1 MVYYITKKYIHGAGK
16 TMSSKSEKTKEN
28 AKGILKPLA
37 AAFFAT
43 EPEEDDKLLTPKPVA
58 VKKAPSKSIA
68 KEPDPMLGELSTE
81 EARALLKEQL
91 VGRISTEIGTKKEAP
106 KKASAGKDTEAKKD
120 IEATKTEIPSAKEIA
135 KKVSKIENKIDST
148 ANGKAAAK
156 EPVKES
162 AAKEGV
168 AKESVAK
175 GSGAKESTAKESIA
189 KESAAKAVS
198 KKTGNTE
205 KKAAA
210 PVKEKAAKPAPKA
223 EKKEAPV
230 QVPSVQEEI
239 HMEYAGKSYD
249 MDTLVAKAVQVW
261 TSVYKRSRRE
271 LWSVELYVKPEE
283 SKAYYVLNKRKN
295 GSIDL

>member
-1 MVYYITKKYIHGAGK
+1 
-16 TMSSKSEKTKEN
+16 MSSKSEKTKEN

-58 VKKAPSKSIA
+58 VKKSPSKSIA
-68 KEPDPMLGELSTE
+68 KEPDSMLGELSTE

-91 VGRISTEIGTKKEAP
+91 VGRITTEIGTQKETP
-106 KKASAGKDTEAKKD
+106 KKAAAGKDSETKKKD
-120 IEATKTEIPSAKEIA
+120 TETPKTAAPSAKEIA

-148 ANGKAAAK
+148 ASKKTAVKEPAK
-156 EPVKES
+156 E
-162 AAKEGV
+162 
-168 AKESVAK
+168 
-175 GSGAKESTAKESIA
+175 T
-189 KESAAKAVS
+189 AAKAPEKAAP
-198 KKTGNTE
+198 KKTE
-205 KKAAA
+205 SPAKKASA
-210 PVKEKAAKPAPKA
+210 PVKEKAAPKA

-230 QVPSVQEEI
+230 QAPSVPEEI

-283 SKAYYVLNKRKN
+283 NKAYYVLNKRKN

>member
-1 MVYYITKKYIHGAGK
+1 
-16 TMSSKSEKTKEN
+16 MSSKSEKTKEN

-168 AKESVAK
+168 AK
-175 GSGAKESTAKESIA
+175 GSGA

-230 QVPSVQEEI
+230 QAPSVQEEI

>member
-1 MVYYITKKYIHGAGK
+1 MTIYDESVILDFGVLYQKKYIHGAGK

-58 VKKAPSKSIA
+58 VKKSPSRSAA

-91 VGRISTEIGTKKEAP
+91 VGRISTEIGTQKETP
-106 KKASAGKDTEAKKD
+106 KKAAAGKDPETKKKD
-120 IEATKTEIPSAKEIA
+120 TETPKTAAPSAKEIA
-135 KKVSKIENKIDST
+135 KKVSKIENKVDST
-148 ANGKAAAK
+148 ASKKTAVKEPAK
-156 EPVKES
+156 E
-162 AAKEGV
+162 
-168 AKESVAK
+168 
-175 GSGAKESTAKESIA
+175 T
-189 KESAAKAVS
+189 AAKAPEKAAP
-198 KKTGNTE
+198 KKTESPT

-210 PVKEKAAKPAPKA
+210 PVKEKAAPKA

-230 QVPSVQEEI
+230 QAPSVPEEI

-283 SKAYYVLNKRKN
+283 NKAYYVLNKRKN

>member
-1 MVYYITKKYIHGAGK
+1 
-16 TMSSKSEKTKEN
+16 MSSKSEKTKEN

-58 VKKAPSKSIA
+58 VKKAPSKSII
-68 KEPDPMLGELSTE
+68 KDPDPLLGELSTE

-91 VGRISTEIGTKKEAP
+91 VGRISTELGTKKEAP
-106 KKASAGKDTEAKKD
+106 KKASAAKDSEGKNKKAAAEAP
-120 IEATKTEIPSAKEIA
+120 APSAKEIA
-135 KKVSKIENKIDST
+135 KKVSKIENKIESKT
-148 ANGKAAAK
+148 EKKEAVK
-156 EPVKES
+156 EP
-162 AAKEGV
+162 
-168 AKESVAK
+168 
-175 GSGAKESTAKESIA
+175 A
-189 KESAAKAVS
+189 KESAAKPAEKAAP
-198 KKTGNTE
+198 KKPAAPA
-205 KKAAA
+205 KKAEA
-210 PVKEKAAKPAPKA
+210 PVKEKPAKAAPKA

-239 HMEYAGKSYD
+239 HMEYAGRSYD

-283 SKAYYVLNKRKN
+283 NKAYYVLNKRKN

>member
-1 MVYYITKKYIHGAGK
+1 
-16 TMSSKSEKTKEN
+16 MSSKSEKTKEN

-58 VKKAPSKSIA
+58 VKKSPSKSIA

-81 EARALLKEQL
+81 EARALLREQL
-91 VGRISTEIGTKKEAP
+91 VGRISTEIGTQKETP
-106 KKASAGKDTEAKKD
+106 KKPAAVKEPETEKKDTEVP
-120 IEATKTEIPSAKEIA
+120 KTAVPSAKEIA

-148 ANGKAAAK
+148 ASKKTAVKEPAK
-156 EPVKES
+156 E
-162 AAKEGV
+162 
-168 AKESVAK
+168 
-175 GSGAKESTAKESIA
+175 T
-189 KESAAKAVS
+189 AAKAPEKLAP
-198 KKTGNTE
+198 KKPE
-205 KKAAA
+205 SPAKKAAA
-210 PVKEKAAKPAPKA
+210 PVKGKAVKPAPKT

-230 QVPSVQEEI
+230 QAPSVQEEI
-239 HMEYAGKSYD
+239 HMEYAGRSYD

-283 SKAYYVLNKRKN
+283 NKAYYVLNKRKN

>member
-1 MVYYITKKYIHGAGK
+1 
-16 TMSSKSEKTKEN
+16 MSSKSEKTKEN

-148 ANGKAAAK
+148 ASGKAAAK

-162 AAKEGV
+162 A

-223 EKKEAPV
+223 EKKEAPA
-230 QVPSVQEEI
+230 QAPSVQEEI

>member
-91 VGRISTEIGTKKEAP
+91 VGRISTEIGTQKEAP
-106 KKASAGKDTEAKKD
+106 KKASAAKDAGAKKDTEAS
-120 IEATKTEIPSAKEIA
+120 KTAIPSAKEIA
-135 KKVSKIENKIDST
+135 KKVSKIENKIDT
-148 ANGKAAAK
+148 AANGKAA
-156 EPVKES
+156 KES
-162 AAKEGV
+162 A
-168 AKESVAK
+168 K
-175 GSGAKESTAKESIA
+175 GSAAKESTAKESIA
-189 KESAAKAVS
+189 KEKTTKESAAKTPDKAVT
-198 KKTGNTE
+198 KKSGTSE
-205 KKAAA
+205 KKAA
-210 PVKEKAAKPAPKA
+210 VKEKAAKPAPKT

-230 QVPSVQEEI
+230 QVPTIQEEI

-283 SKAYYVLNKRKN
+283 NKAYYVLNKRKN

>member
-120 IEATKTEIPSAKEIA
+120 IEAPKTEIPSAKEIA

-156 EPVKES
+156 EL
-162 AAKEGV
+162 AKEP
-168 AKESVAK
+168 AKE
-175 GSGAKESTAKESIA
+175 SGAKESTAKESTA
-189 KESAAKAVS
+189 KESAAKAADKAVS
-198 KKTGNTE
+198 KKAGNTE

-223 EKKEAPV
+223 EKKEAPA
-230 QVPSVQEEI
+230 QAPSVQEEI

>member
-1 MVYYITKKYIHGAGK
+1 
-16 TMSSKSEKTKEN
+16 MSSKSEKTKEN

-120 IEATKTEIPSAKEIA
+120 IEAPKTEIPSAKEIA

-168 AKESVAK
+168 AK
-175 GSGAKESTAKESIA
+175 GSGA

-223 EKKEAPV
+223 EKKEAPA
-230 QVPSVQEEI
+230 QAPSVQEEI